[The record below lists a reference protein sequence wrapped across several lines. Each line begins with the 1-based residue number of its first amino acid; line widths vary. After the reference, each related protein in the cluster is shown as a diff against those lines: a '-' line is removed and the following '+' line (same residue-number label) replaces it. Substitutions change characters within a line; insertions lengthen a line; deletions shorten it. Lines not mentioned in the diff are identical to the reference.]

1 MNVIKQL
8 DNFHYGILQALSLV
22 QKLKQ
27 EHPSFFN
34 EVLPEDS
41 DIRMGDVLQGLLNA
55 ESELSKSLDLVGT
68 DLEVD

>member
-1 MNVIKQL
+1 MNVIKDL
-8 DNFHYGILQALSLV
+8 DNFHYGILQTLSLI

-27 EHPSFFN
+27 EHPSLFN

-55 ESELSKSLDLVGT
+55 ASELSKSLDLIGI
-68 DLEVD
+68 DEEN

>member
-1 MNVIKQL
+1 MNVIKKL
-8 DNFHYGILQALSLV
+8 ENFHTGTLQALSLI

-27 EHPSFFN
+27 EYPSLFN

>member
-1 MNVIKQL
+1 LFK
-8 DNFHYGILQALSLV
+8 
-22 QKLKQ
+22 
-27 EHPSFFN
+27 